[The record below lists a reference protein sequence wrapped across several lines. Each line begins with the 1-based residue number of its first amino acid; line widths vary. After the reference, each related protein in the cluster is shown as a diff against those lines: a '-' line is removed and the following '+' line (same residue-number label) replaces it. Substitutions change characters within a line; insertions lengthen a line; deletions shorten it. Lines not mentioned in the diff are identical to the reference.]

1 MRSPDYNKE
10 FVLNFGVGGSGCLTV
25 LGESPDFLFPPRS
38 FSPIGLTEAGCLY
51 RSGTPADVRCA
62 KSSIPVYEMA

>member
-38 FSPIGLTEAGCLY
+38 FLAHRPNRSRLSLQIGY
-51 RSGTPADVRCA
+51 TPADEVREILD
-62 KSSIPVYEMA
+62 SGL